1 MADELDQ
8 LVEKLN
14 KALGREIISIVL
26 YGSGAV
32 GDRNEKFSDYNVLCV
47 LTRID
52 PELLGAAE
60 TVFRWWR
67 THGNPSPL
75 LLTRHEVETSTDCF
89 AIEFEDIKQN
99 HRVLYGEDVVSSLT
113 IDRCFFRAQVEHD
126 LRAKLLRLRQKS
138 AGILSDRDGLC
149 RLLADSVSTFCVLFR
164 HALILHGVDAP
175 AKKREVIERAH
186 ERFGIDAAPFEA
198 LLDQREARKGS
209 KAIDPVPVLSAYL
222 NEIGKVIEAVDVL
235 DKAVLDKAIPD
246 KARAGQEENRP

>member
-1 MADELDQ
+1 MADELDR
-8 LVEKLN
+8 LVEKLR
-14 KALGREIISIVL
+14 KALGQDLISVVL

-52 PELLGAAE
+52 PALLGAAE

-67 THGNPSPL
+67 TQGNPSPL

-89 AIEFEDIKQN
+89 AIEFQDIQQH
-99 HRVLYGEDVVSSLT
+99 HRILYGEDLVSSLVV
-113 IDRCFFRAQVEHD
+113 DRCFYRAQVEHD

-138 AGILSDRDGLC
+138 AGILSDKDALC

-164 HALILHGVDAP
+164 HALILHGIEAP
-175 AKKREVIERAH
+175 ARKREVIQRAR

-198 LLDQREARKGS
+198 LLDRREARLKP
-209 KAIDPVPVLSAYL
+209 KAIDPVSVLGAYL
-222 NEIGKVIEAVDVL
+222 NEIGKVIDAVDVL
-235 DKAVLDKAIPD
+235 DKAP
-246 KARAGQEENRP
+246 AGHEENRP